1 MRIKITAFILLF
13 WIPQVNA
20 QTTGAGADFLYAQ
33 RLYMDEMYDVA
44 ARQFHEFAVEYPE
57 SPKAPEALKMAGDAY
72 FKIEDYENARKEY
85 IYLTLQ
91 YPDAGDIDAVHFKIA
106 ECFKAQ
112 KDHLRAAH
120 AFQQMKVLYP
130 KSQLVEES
138 MVEAARMFVLSGD
151 YGAAVENITT
161 YINTFP
167 GSKYALEMRLELVE
181 LLSARDDMQRALI
194 EIDKILSVTRQ
205 GSIRAEALLIQSDIV
220 ERLGRLDESEAIL
233 TSMSATYASDK
244 EISNK
249 VNLRLGT
256 LYQNRGLFDKSNQ
269 YLSEIQ
275 NDSLATRMMAD
286 NYFQTGQYSQSLDK
300 YVALS
305 DTLDPE
311 IGYRTGLCKE
321 KTEDYRGAAET
332 FGRMTD
338 RCGDLC
344 GPLHLALA
352 RVHLKLND
360 DDNAL
365 RYLVDF
371 GNKYPH
377 DPCQHVARFKIAE
390 IYETVRS
397 DPDRALRLYFDYVQQ
412 FPTSRFVDD
421 AQYAIGR
428 CYEMKGEAEQS
439 IREYRT
445 YLAVYPGAPLHE
457 QALQRIDHLEKYALP
472 ARNETMSKLAG
483 LLSNVIES
491 PAHYFQLA
499 MTYFND
505 LKDYENAAR
514 LFRKTLRS
522 QTAEISKSIIQYHLG
537 ESFYRLAGSNDASEI
552 AYLDS
557 ARFYFQGAVDDDAG
571 DGFADDAAYRL
582 IQIETMMPVNELEHV
597 EAFDSLLQRY
607 LDAYPAGSCADE
619 ALYRLAIS
627 AASQNPVDSMRV
639 TTLTDKILSD
649 FSSSRFSG
657 PALYAKANVYV
668 KLNDAS
674 RARSL
679 LERYI
684 SEYATGSYI
693 PQAKYKLALLDI
705 EAGSHDQALEN
716 LDRLTIDHF
725 YSSYSDSAR
734 ARVGELFLQTNR
746 IDEGI
751 LYFQKLMDEGCKS
764 EDIHQ
769 TFREDES
776 LFRLAQY
783 HRETGDRSSSIALFQ
798 EHLRTY
804 PDSPNTSEALFQLAS
819 YLSNGSPYEKE
830 LALSYLTRLLDEHP
844 KSSRYLESLILSGD
858 MLYENEAY
866 ARARDKYLEAISVG
880 GADVLEMRY
889 PHMQAIKCLYM
900 MDRIQDGDK
909 ERKRFEKMYD
919 DVEMYLGQIELSRGD
934 YFTRR
939 KNFKEAEKVY
949 KSAKSRFKENKYG
962 AEAELALGK
971 LYMIL
976 NRDEEALEIL
986 TDMPEKYAGSDVI
999 PEVYLALGEF
1009 YYVKARQV
1017 ESAMLAYRNAIE
1029 HPTISDSHLM
1039 QGMHALI
1046 RCYVETHL
1054 WDRALLLSREFIEK
1068 FPVSENT
1075 FEVRIQIGT
1084 IYYQLREYD
1093 RAIEYLSQLKHEAG
1107 REDEPRIQYWIAD
1120 SYMEK
1125 GDYDRAISEFLKV
1138 RYISKP
1144 TKLNWAVTAQF
1155 KAGLAYMKLGEMLS
1169 ARNVFSKIVREQGIA
1184 SPFGKGAQAK
1194 IEEIES
1200 M

>member
-1 MRIKITAFILLF
+1 MAFILLL

-20 QTTGAGADFLYAQ
+20 QTTGAGADFLYAE

-44 ARQFHEFAVEYPE
+44 ARQFHEFAVQYPE
-57 SPKAPEALKMAGDAY
+57 SPRAPEALEMAGDAY
-72 FKIEDYENARKEY
+72 FKISDYESARKEY
-85 IYLTLQ
+85 VYLTLQ
-91 YPDAGDIDAVHFKIA
+91 FPDAADIDEVHFKIA
-106 ECFKAQ
+106 GCFKAQ
-112 KDHLRAAH
+112 KDYLRAAH
-120 AFQQMKVLYP
+120 AFQQVKVLYP
-130 KSQLVEES
+130 KSKLGEES
-138 MVEAARMFVLSGD
+138 MVEAARMFVLAGD
-151 YGAAVENITT
+151 YGAAVENITG
-161 YINTFP
+161 YIDAFP
-167 GSKYALEMRLELVE
+167 GGKYTLEMRLELVE
-181 LLSARDDMQRALI
+181 LLSKRDELQRALI
-194 EIDKILSVTRQ
+194 EIDKLLSVTRK
-205 GSIRAEALLIQSDIV
+205 GNIRAEALLIQSDI
-220 ERLGRLDESEAIL
+220 EKRLGRLDKSEAIL
-233 TSMSATYASDK
+233 TSMGTTYASNK
-244 EISNK
+244 EISNV
-249 VNLRLGT
+249 VNIRLGT
-256 LYQNRGLFDKSNQ
+256 LYQNRGLFEKSNQ
-269 YLSEIQ
+269 YLSIIEG
-275 NDSLATRMMAD
+275 DSLATRMMAD
-286 NYFQTGQYSQSLDK
+286 NYFQTGQYNQALDK
-300 YVALS
+300 YVTLS

-311 IGYRTGLCKE
+311 IGYRIGQCKE
-321 KTEDYRGAAET
+321 RTEDYRGAAEAYS
-332 FGRMTD
+332 RMTD
-338 RCGDLC
+338 SCGDLC
-344 GPLHLALA
+344 GPVHLALA
-352 RVHLKLND
+352 RVYLKLND

-371 GNKYPH
+371 GAKYPQ

-390 IYETVRS
+390 IYERVRS
-397 DPDRALRLYFDYVQQ
+397 DPERALRLYFDYVQQ

-428 CYEMKGEAEQS
+428 CYEMKGDAEQS

-445 YLAVYPGAPLHE
+445 YLGVYPGAPRHD
-457 QALQRIDHLEKYALP
+457 QALQRIEYLGKYAPP

-491 PAHYFQLA
+491 PAHQFQLA

-505 LKDYENAAR
+505 LKDYENAAG
-514 LFRKTLRS
+514 LLRKTLR
-522 QTAEISKSIIQYHLG
+522 TETPEISAGIIQYHLG
-537 ESFYRLAGSNDASEI
+537 ESFFRLAGMDRINEI

-557 ARFYFQGAVDDDAG
+557 ARVYFQGAVDENSG

-582 IQIETMMPVNELEHV
+582 IQIKSMMPVDELERTV
-597 EAFDSLLQRY
+597 PLDSLLQHY
-607 LDAYPAGSCADE
+607 VDTYPAGSYADE
-619 ALYRLAIS
+619 ALYRLTAF
-627 AASQNPVDSMRV
+627 AASQEPPDSMRV
-639 TTLTDKILSD
+639 TAFTDKIFSD
-649 FSSSRFSG
+649 FSDSRFSG
-657 PALYAKANVYV
+657 PALYEKANMYV
-668 KLNDAS
+668 KLKDAPE
-674 RARSL
+674 ARSL
-679 LERYI
+679 LKRYI
-684 SEYATGSYI
+684 SEYPVDSHI
-693 PQAKYKLALLDI
+693 PRAKYQLALLDI
-705 EAGSHDQALEN
+705 EAGSHEQALEN
-716 LDRLTIDHF
+716 LEHLITDHF

-734 ARVGELFLQTNR
+734 ARVGELFLQTRR
-746 IDEGI
+746 IDQGI
-751 LYFQKLMDEGCKS
+751 LYFQKLMDEGCES
-764 EDIHQ
+764 EDTHQ
-769 TFREDES
+769 TVREDES

-783 HRETGDRSSSIALFQ
+783 HREAGDRTRSIALFQ
-798 EHLRTY
+798 EHLRKY

-819 YLSNGSPYEKE
+819 YLGKGTPYERE
-830 LALSYLTRLLDEHP
+830 LALSYLMRLLDAHP
-844 KSSRYLESLILSGD
+844 GSTRYLESLIISGD

-866 ARARDKYLEAISVG
+866 GRARDKYLEAISIGENVQ
-880 GADVLEMRY
+880 EMRY

-900 MDRIQDGDK
+900 MDRIQEGDK

-919 DVEMYLGQIELSRGD
+919 DVEMFLGQIELSRGD
-934 YFTRR
+934 YFAR
-939 KNFKEAEKVY
+939 KKDFKEAEKVY
-949 KSAKSRFKENKYG
+949 KSAKSRFKETKYG

-971 LYMIL
+971 LYLIL
-976 NRDEEALEIL
+976 NRDEDALEIL
-986 TDMPEKYAGSDVI
+986 TDMPQKYAGSDVI

-1029 HPTISDSHLM
+1029 HPSVSDPDLM

-1054 WDRALLLSREFIEK
+1054 WDRALLLSRDFIEK
-1068 FPVSENT
+1068 FPVSENS

-1125 GDYDRAISEFLKV
+1125 GDYDKAIAEFLKV

-1169 ARNVFSKIVREQGIA
+1169 AKNIFSRIVREQGIA